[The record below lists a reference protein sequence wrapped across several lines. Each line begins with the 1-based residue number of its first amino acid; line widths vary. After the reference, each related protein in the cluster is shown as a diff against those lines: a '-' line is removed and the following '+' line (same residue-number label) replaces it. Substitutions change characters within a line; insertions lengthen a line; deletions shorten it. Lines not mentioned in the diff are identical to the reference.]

1 MECRSWLRNVVR
13 GAGIAVFAIGLSC
26 MPHPLVNPKAITSLF
41 PPLAAAGM
49 LVRVGAFTMML
60 GALLFGISF
69 LIPSE

>member
-1 MECRSWLRNVVR
+1 MEWKGWLRNVMR
-13 GAGIAVFAIGLSC
+13 GVGIAVFAMGLSC
-26 MPHPLVNPKAITSLF
+26 MPVPLVNPKAVTSLF

-49 LVRVGAFTMML
+49 LVRIGIFTMTL